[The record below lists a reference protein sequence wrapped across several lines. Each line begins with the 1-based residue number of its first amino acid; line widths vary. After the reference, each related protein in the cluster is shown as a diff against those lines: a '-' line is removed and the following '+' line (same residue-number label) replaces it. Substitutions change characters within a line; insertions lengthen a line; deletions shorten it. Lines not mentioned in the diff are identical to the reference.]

1 MENVK
6 AIICSVLFMLLLV
19 GGAGIAGGIEHY
31 YVREDCVVIWEG
43 DGIVRV
49 EDQGGY
55 IWEFEG
61 EGYTVGVHLDLK
73 MHTNFTHGTIFDDRV
88 TGVR

>member
-19 GGAGIAGGIEHY
+19 GGAGIAGGLEHY

-88 TGVR
+88 TGVC

>member
-1 MENVK
+1 MENIK
-6 AIICSVLFMLLLV
+6 AIICAVLFMLLLV

>member
-6 AIICSVLFMLLLV
+6 AIICTVLFMLLLV

>member
-1 MENVK
+1 MEKVK
-6 AIICSVLFMLLLV
+6 SIICTILFIVVLF
-19 GGAGIAGGIEHY
+19 GGAGIAGSIEHN

-43 DGIVRV
+43 NGIVRV
-49 EDQGGY
+49 KDKCGY

-61 EGYTVGVHLDLK
+61 EGYTVGTHLDVK
-73 MHTNFTHGTIFDDRV
+73 MHTNFTHDTIFDDRI

>member
-6 AIICSVLFMLLLV
+6 AVVCTILFMVLLI
-19 GGAGIAGGIEHY
+19 GGAGIAGGIEHN

-49 EDQGGY
+49 EDRCGY

>member
-1 MENVK
+1 MENIK

>member
-6 AIICSVLFMLLLV
+6 AIICTVLFMLLLV

-31 YVREDCVVIWEG
+31 YVRKDCVVIWEG

>member
-1 MENVK
+1 MADTK
-6 AIICSVLFMLLLV
+6 AFVCAILFMAMLF
-19 GGAGIAGGIEHY
+19 GGAGIAGGIEHN
-31 YVREDCVVIWEG
+31 YVRKDCVVIWEG

-49 EDQGGY
+49 EDKCGY

-73 MHTNFTHGTIFDDRV
+73 MHTNFTHETIFDDRV
-88 TGVR
+88 TGVC